1 MSDLRITKRDEKE
14 QSSDWMTLVHEED
27 NHVLID
33 VLSIAKPKIANAG
46 IYLDREEVKTLV
58 NWLDE
63 FLYSTR
69 ENGTPTFTQ
78 KRSKGKRGKFDDENT
93 QYFGRLK

>member
-1 MSDLRITKRDEKE
+1 MKQEFKFRRWT
-14 QSSDWMTLVHEED
+14 
-27 NHVLID
+27 
-33 VLSIAKPKIANAG
+33 G
-46 IYLDREEVKTLV
+46 EEVKTLA

-78 KRSKGKRGKFDDENT
+78 KRSKEKRGKFDDENT

>member
-1 MSDLRITKRDEKE
+1 MSDFRITKRDEKE

-27 NHVLID
+27 NQVLID
-33 VLSIAKPKIANAG
+33 VLSIAKSKIANAG
-46 IYLDREEVKTLV
+46 IYLDREEAKTLV

-69 ENGTPTFTQ
+69 ENGTPASTDKTQ
-78 KRSKGKRGKFDDENT
+78 QRKAGKVR
-93 QYFGRLK
+93 

>member
-1 MSDLRITKRDEKE
+1 MSDFRITKSDEKE
-14 QSSDWMTLVHEED
+14 RDSNWMTLVHEED
-27 NHVLID
+27 NQVLID
-33 VLSIAKPKIANAG
+33 VLSIAKSKIANAG

-69 ENGTPTFTQ
+69 ENGTPTFIK
-78 KRSKGKRGKFDDENT
+78 KRSKEKRGKFDDENT

>member
-1 MSDLRITKRDEKE
+1 MSDFRITKRDEKE

-33 VLSIAKPKIANAG
+33 VLSIAKSKIANAG

-69 ENGTPTFTQ
+69 ENGTPALTEKTQ
-78 KRSKGKRGKFDDENT
+78 QRKAGKFDDENT

>member
-27 NHVLID
+27 NQVLID
-33 VLSIAKPKIANAG
+33 VLSNAKSKIANAG

-69 ENGTPTFTQ
+69 ENGTPTFKQ

>member
-27 NHVLID
+27 NQVLID
-33 VLSIAKPKIANAG
+33 VLSIAKFKIANAG

-78 KRSKGKRGKFDDENT
+78 KTQQRKAGKVR
-93 QYFGRLK
+93 